1 MGEVGLTRRSFSLG
15 GAALIAT
22 PAFAARPAQ
31 IQTGLDRLIAGEGA
45 NNRGHKVALL
55 THAGARDAKG
65 RRSVDAVA
73 GIAGLELTALL
84 SPEHGLSGSA
94 AAGEH
99 VADARDAAT
108 GLPVY
113 SLYGARRAPPP
124 ELLRQIDTV
133 LIDLQDIGL
142 RCFTYAATMSDV
154 MRAAAKQGVRV
165 MVLDRP
171 NPLGGL
177 KIDGPLMDPALAS
190 PVGALPTPF
199 RHGLTLGE
207 LAGLIQANE
216 RLELDLS
223 VLPMRGWTP
232 AMGSTVF
239 GKGQLPFTPPSPNLR
254 SPGAVLAYAASVLLE
269 GCNVSEGRG
278 TARPFETLGAPWCDG
293 PALARALS
301 ALRLPGVRFSPL
313 RFTPTS
319 SKHAGQTCSG
329 IRFVVL
335 DETRYDPLL
344 TGLSIVAALRRLHPQ
359 DFTFLLGERP
369 FFDLLIGQSWVRE
382 ALLLAEPAKAIVQ
395 RWQGDADRF
404 RRLVPRFRIYS

>member
-1 MGEVGLTRRSFSLG
+1 VLVGINLLRE
-15 GAALIAT
+15 
-22 PAFAARPAQ
+22 
-31 IQTGLDRLIAGEGA
+31 GLDIPECGLVAILDADKEGFLRSKPPDPDHRPRRAQRRRPGDPLCRPHHRLDGT
-45 NNRGHKVALL
+45 RH
-55 THAGARDAKG
+55 G
-65 RRSVDAVA
+65 RNQPPPRKA
-73 GIAGLELTALL
+73 AGLQRSSTA
-84 SPEHGLSGSA
+84 SRPKAS
-94 AAGEH
+94 
-99 VADARDAAT
+99 
-108 GLPVY
+108 